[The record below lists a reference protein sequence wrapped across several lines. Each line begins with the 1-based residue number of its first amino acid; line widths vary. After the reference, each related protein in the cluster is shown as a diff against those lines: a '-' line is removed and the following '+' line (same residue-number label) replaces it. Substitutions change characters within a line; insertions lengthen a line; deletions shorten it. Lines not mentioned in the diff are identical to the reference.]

1 MAMTLSVFG
10 GFLIIQDNVGRLV
23 KGWGEELQVFVYLED
38 GVDAAAAESMRA
50 AVAAYP
56 EVRVASYVSKE
67 RAWDEFKKTLGSQSG
82 ILDGLNPKVL
92 PASLDLEL
100 RSAHRSR
107 EAVLRLARRLA
118 ALDGVQD
125 VEYPETW
132 LEKIRLL
139 VIGIEWLKWV
149 LGGFLFLVAFLI
161 VGSTIKLAIVA
172 RQDEIEIMQLAG
184 AADGLIKAPFVIEG
198 MIQGVVGAALAL
210 GMLQASFALLTAEL
224 LAPFGRAAGWGTA
237 RFSGPRAVLL
247 PGVDGMAVGHRR
259 QPAVGE
265 EIPGVTPG
273 PEVEGAKSARWDVMN
288 GLRVAIG
295 VLAAISLCLPLH
307 ALRPAAAEKA
317 DEIADLK
324 QRIRQE
330 RAALD
335 GVRRGESSVL
345 EVLEEIETTL
355 QRKSRRLETLNSRL
369 RQRERD
375 VDKAELAADNASTG
389 IRREPERPGG
399 PGPRPLQVGAGGN
412 SFRVAQR

>member
-1 MAMTLSVFG
+1 MRSTYVLFVAGRVARSLRELFWTHFLTAGIMAMTLSVFG

-23 KGWGEELQVFVYLED
+23 KGWGDEIQVFVYLKD
-38 GVDAAAAESMRA
+38 GVDAAAAETMRA

-56 EVRVASYVSKE
+56 EVRVAGYVSKE

-82 ILDGLNPKVL
+82 ILDGLNPNVL

-100 RSAHRSR
+100 RSAYRSR
-107 EAVLRLARRLA
+107 EAVLRLVRRLA

-210 GMLQASFALLTAEL
+210 GVLQASFALLTAEL
-224 LAPFGRAAGWGTA
+224 LAPFGALLAGEQLAFLGLPQCFFLVLMGWLLGTA
-237 RFSGPRAVLL
+237 GSLLSVKRF
-247 PGVDGMAVGHRR
+247 
-259 QPAVGE
+259 
-265 EIPGVTPG
+265 
-273 PEVEGAKSARWDVMN
+273 
-288 GLRVAIG
+288 
-295 VLAAISLCLPLH
+295 
-307 ALRPAAAEKA
+307 
-317 DEIADLK
+317 
-324 QRIRQE
+324 
-330 RAALD
+330 
-335 GVRRGESSVL
+335 
-345 EVLEEIETTL
+345 L
-355 QRKSRRLETLNSRL
+355 Q
-369 RQRERD
+369 
-375 VDKAELAADNASTG
+375 
-389 IRREPERPGG
+389 
-399 PGPRPLQVGAGGN
+399 
-412 SFRVAQR
+412 

>member
-1 MAMTLSVFG
+1 MRSTYVLFVAGRVARSLRELFWTHFLTAGIMAMTLSVFG

-56 EVRVASYVSKE
+56 EVRVASYVSKQ

-184 AADGLIKAPFVIEG
+184 AADSLIKAPFVIEG

-224 LAPFGRAAGWGTA
+224 LAPFGALLAGEQLAFLGLAQCFFLVLMGWLLGTA
-237 RFSGPRAVLL
+237 GSLLSVKRF
-247 PGVDGMAVGHRR
+247 
-259 QPAVGE
+259 
-265 EIPGVTPG
+265 
-273 PEVEGAKSARWDVMN
+273 
-288 GLRVAIG
+288 
-295 VLAAISLCLPLH
+295 
-307 ALRPAAAEKA
+307 
-317 DEIADLK
+317 
-324 QRIRQE
+324 
-330 RAALD
+330 
-335 GVRRGESSVL
+335 L
-345 EVLEEIETTL
+345 E
-355 QRKSRRLETLNSRL
+355 
-369 RQRERD
+369 
-375 VDKAELAADNASTG
+375 
-389 IRREPERPGG
+389 
-399 PGPRPLQVGAGGN
+399 
-412 SFRVAQR
+412 

>member
-1 MAMTLSVFG
+1 MKSTYIPFVAGRVARSLRELFWTHLLTAGIMAMTLSVFG

-23 KGWGEELQVFVYLED
+23 KGWGDEIQVFVYLED
-38 GVDAAAAESMRA
+38 GVAAAAAETMRA

-56 EVRVASYVSKE
+56 EVKVATYVSKQ
-67 RAWDEFKKTLGSQSG
+67 RAWDEFKETLGSQSG

-92 PASLDLEL
+92 PASLDVEL

-107 EAVLRLARRLA
+107 EAVLRLVRRLA

-210 GMLQASFALLTAEL
+210 GVLQASFSLLTAEL
-224 LAPFGRAAGWGTA
+224 LAPFGALLAGEQLAFLGLPQCALLVLMGWLLGTA
-237 RFSGPRAVLL
+237 GSLLSVKRF
-247 PGVDGMAVGHRR
+247 
-259 QPAVGE
+259 
-265 EIPGVTPG
+265 
-273 PEVEGAKSARWDVMN
+273 
-288 GLRVAIG
+288 
-295 VLAAISLCLPLH
+295 
-307 ALRPAAAEKA
+307 
-317 DEIADLK
+317 
-324 QRIRQE
+324 
-330 RAALD
+330 
-335 GVRRGESSVL
+335 L
-345 EVLEEIETTL
+345 E
-355 QRKSRRLETLNSRL
+355 
-369 RQRERD
+369 
-375 VDKAELAADNASTG
+375 
-389 IRREPERPGG
+389 
-399 PGPRPLQVGAGGN
+399 
-412 SFRVAQR
+412 

>member
-1 MAMTLSVFG
+1 MRSTYVLFVAGRVARSLRELFWTHLLTAGIMAMTLSVFG

-210 GMLQASFALLTAEL
+210 GVLQASFALLTAEL
-224 LAPFGRAAGWGTA
+224 LAPFGALLAGEQLAFLGLPQCFFLVLMGWLLGTA
-237 RFSGPRAVLL
+237 GSLLSVKRF
-247 PGVDGMAVGHRR
+247 
-259 QPAVGE
+259 
-265 EIPGVTPG
+265 
-273 PEVEGAKSARWDVMN
+273 
-288 GLRVAIG
+288 
-295 VLAAISLCLPLH
+295 
-307 ALRPAAAEKA
+307 
-317 DEIADLK
+317 
-324 QRIRQE
+324 
-330 RAALD
+330 
-335 GVRRGESSVL
+335 L
-345 EVLEEIETTL
+345 E
-355 QRKSRRLETLNSRL
+355 
-369 RQRERD
+369 
-375 VDKAELAADNASTG
+375 
-389 IRREPERPGG
+389 
-399 PGPRPLQVGAGGN
+399 
-412 SFRVAQR
+412 

>member
-1 MAMTLSVFG
+1 MRSTYVLFVAGRVARSLRELFWTHFLTAGIMAMTLSVFG

-107 EAVLRLARRLA
+107 EAVLRLVRRLA

-210 GMLQASFALLTAEL
+210 GVLQASFALLTAEL
-224 LAPFGRAAGWGTA
+224 LAPFGALLAGEQLAFLGLPQCFFLVLMGWLLGTA
-237 RFSGPRAVLL
+237 GSLLSVKRF
-247 PGVDGMAVGHRR
+247 
-259 QPAVGE
+259 
-265 EIPGVTPG
+265 
-273 PEVEGAKSARWDVMN
+273 
-288 GLRVAIG
+288 
-295 VLAAISLCLPLH
+295 
-307 ALRPAAAEKA
+307 
-317 DEIADLK
+317 
-324 QRIRQE
+324 
-330 RAALD
+330 
-335 GVRRGESSVL
+335 L
-345 EVLEEIETTL
+345 E
-355 QRKSRRLETLNSRL
+355 
-369 RQRERD
+369 
-375 VDKAELAADNASTG
+375 
-389 IRREPERPGG
+389 
-399 PGPRPLQVGAGGN
+399 
-412 SFRVAQR
+412 